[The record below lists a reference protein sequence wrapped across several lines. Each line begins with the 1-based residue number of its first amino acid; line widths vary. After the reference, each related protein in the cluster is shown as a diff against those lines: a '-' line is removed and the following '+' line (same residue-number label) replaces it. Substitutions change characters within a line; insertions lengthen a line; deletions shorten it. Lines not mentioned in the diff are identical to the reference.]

1 MLSLPKIKRP
11 FFTYNLLKST
21 VVNIVLFAVIFNA
34 VSFFRESS
42 LLPSDSTVAA
52 PSLTLP
58 RLKGEMFEHKELEG
72 KNTVVYFFAPWCHV
86 CHASIGN
93 LEDFYQDKKG
103 DVNVVAVALSY
114 DSRNE
119 IDEFVA
125 DKSLTFPVLL
135 GTNELMTEYQI
146 NGFPSY
152 YVLDGDGKIVAK
164 SQGYS
169 TELGIWLRA
178 M

>member
-11 FFTYNLLKST
+11 IFTFNLLKST
-21 VVNIVLFAVIFNA
+21 VTNIVLFAIMFNL
-34 VSFFRESS
+34 VSFFSESS
-42 LLPSDSTVAA
+42 LLPSDSTVVA

-58 RLKGEMFEHKELEG
+58 QLEGELFDHTKLAG
-72 KNTVVYFFAPWCHV
+72 KNTVVYFFAPWCRV
-86 CHASIGN
+86 CHVSIGN

-114 DSRNE
+114 DSVNE
-119 IDEFVA
+119 IAEFVA
-125 DKSLTFPVLL
+125 DKQLTFPVLL

-152 YVLDGDGKIVAK
+152 YVLNGDGVIIAK

-169 TELGIWLRA
+169 TELGIRLRA

>member
-1 MLSLPKIKRP
+1 MLSLPKIKRTI
-11 FFTYNLLKST
+11 FTFKLLKST
-21 VVNIVLFAVIFNA
+21 VINIVLFAIIFNT

-58 RLKGEMFEHKELEG
+58 SMKGEMFEHSELAG

-119 IDEFVA
+119 IAEFVA
-125 DKSLTFPVLL
+125 DKQLSFPVLL
-135 GTNELMTEYQI
+135 GTNELMSEYQI

-152 YVLDGDGKIVAK
+152 YVLDGDGIIIAK

-169 TELGIWLRA
+169 TELGIRLRA

>member
-1 MLSLPKIKRP
+1 MPKSFNFKP
-11 FFTYNLLKST
+11 KFTIDTLKSV
-21 VVNIVLFAVIFNA
+21 VVNIILFAIIFNLISA
-34 VSFFRESS
+34 FRESD

-58 RLKGEMFEHKELEG
+58 RLKGEMFQHSQLEG

-86 CHASIGN
+86 CHASISN

-103 DVNVVAVALSY
+103 EVNVVAVALSY

-119 IDEFVA
+119 ISEFVA
-125 DKSLTFPVLL
+125 DKQLTFPVLL
-135 GTNELMTEYQI
+135 GTNELMHEYRI

-152 YVLDGDGKIVAK
+152 YVLDKAGVIVSK

-169 TELGIWLRA
+169 TELGLHLRTL
-178 M
+178 